1 MTIQKQ
7 KVGSVYRKRCLS
19 AVVAG
24 PLVMAALAAGYTAE
38 QGVTVAG
45 GGDLQAAIDEAR
57 PGDVIRLEAGA
68 VFTGNYVLRAKAG
81 DDPITIRTS
90 TLDRRLPPASRRI
103 GPEHESLL
111 PTVATPNTQPA
122 LRTEAGAKHWRLM
135 GLRVTGSGG
144 GDIIALGDGSAA
156 QDSYARMPEDLEL
169 DRVLILGDALRGQ
182 KRGIAL
188 NSGTT
193 TIRNCHIADIKADGQ
208 ETQAIAG
215 WNGPGPYLIEN
226 NYLEA
231 AGIGVLFGG
240 AEPSIG
246 NLVPSD
252 ITVRRN
258 TITRPLEWRD
268 SAWTIKNLLEL
279 KNARRVLIEG
289 NLLERNWSAAQVGFA
304 VLFTVR
310 SSGPRAPW
318 STVEDVTFQH
328 NIVRGVAGGI
338 NILGH
343 DTQAVS
349 RQARNILIRN
359 NLFTDVDH
367 VSWGGNGV
375 FLQVGEAPAD
385 ITVEQNTVLQS
396 GNVVTAYG
404 GTRATPRPIH
414 GFRFRN
420 NIARHNQYGILG
432 NAQGF
437 GQPAID
443 AYFPDGEVTG
453 NVFAGGPANR
463 YPPGNVFP
471 SVEDLMGQF
480 VDPSAHNFRVRPG
493 SWLLGAAPAGG
504 PVGVDYEALI
514 EVMFGLGLH

>member
-7 KVGSVYRKRCLS
+7 KGGSVYRKGRLT

-24 PLVMAALAAGYTAE
+24 PLLMAALVSGPRAE
-38 QGVTVAG
+38 QGVTVAR

-68 VFTGNYVLRAKAG
+68 VFTGNYVLRAKSG
-81 DDPITIRTS
+81 DDPITLRTS
-90 TLDRRLPPASRRI
+90 TQDRRLPSASRRI
-103 GPEHESLL
+103 GPEHEDLL
-111 PTVATPNTQPA
+111 PVVSTPNSLPA
-122 LRTEAGAKHWRLM
+122 LRTEAGARHWRIM
-135 GLRVTGSGG
+135 GLRVVGSGG
-144 GDIIALGDGSAA
+144 GDLIALGDGSAA
-156 QDSYARMPEDLEL
+156 QDGYASVPEDIQL
-169 DRVLILGDALRGQ
+169 DRVMVVGDAARGQ

-188 NSGTT
+188 NSGAT
-193 TIRNCHIADIKADGQ
+193 TIRNCYIAGIKAVGQ

-240 AEPSIG
+240 AEPFIG

-268 SAWTIKNLLEL
+268 AAWTVKNLLEL

-304 VLFTVR
+304 ILFTVR

-318 STVEDVTFQH
+318 STIEDVTLQH

-367 VSWGGNGV
+367 ASWGGNGV

-385 ITVEQNTVLQS
+385 ITVEQNTILQS

-404 GTRATPRPIH
+404 GTRSTPRPIH

-443 AYFPDGEVTG
+443 VYFPDGEVSG

-471 SVEDLMGQF
+471 TVDDLMAQF
-480 VDPSAHNFRVRPG
+480 VDPAGHNFRLRPG
-493 SWLLGAAPAGG
+493 SWLLSTPAAGS
-504 PVGVDYEALI
+504 VGVDYEALI